1 MAWRPMSLQDL
12 DRVQVLADVIH
23 PDHPESRDVFTER
36 QRLYPQGCHVLEVE
50 GCVMGYALTHPW
62 RWGEPPPLNSRLG
75 EIPHRASTF
84 YIHDVAILPEARG
97 NGHASQIIEHAAEH
111 ARGASLGNL
120 SLVAVNRSQLVWER
134 LGFRA
139 TAVPG
144 LDGKLLSYGSDAVLM
159 VRDLTEAKS

>member
-12 DRVQVLADVIH
+12 DRVQVLAEAIH
-23 PDHPESRDVFTER
+23 PAHPEGREVFTER

-50 GCVMGYALTHPW
+50 GGVMGYALTHPW

-75 EIPHRASTF
+75 EIPDRASTF
-84 YIHDVAILPEARG
+84 YIHDVALLPEARG
-97 NGHASQIIEHAAEH
+97 IGHASRIVEHAAEQ

-139 TAVPG
+139 TAIPG
-144 LDGKLLSYGSDAVLM
+144 LDGKLMSYGSDAVLM
-159 VRDLTEAKS
+159 ARDLTEAKS